1 MDPAL
6 NADTPPLPVQHPDPG
21 PGWERRFWAIFGGQ
35 AFSLIGS
42 ALTQFVLIW
51 WITDTT
57 GSASALATAGMAA
70 LLPQALLGPLGG
82 TLADRYS
89 RRFLMIT
96 ADTISALCML
106 VLITLFLTE
115 RVELWHVYTM
125 MFIRSAM
132 QAFQGPAAAASTAM
146 LVPGSFLP
154 RAAGLNQTLMGI
166 MTVAAAPLGA
176 LAIGVMPLGLALGID
191 VITAVLG
198 ILPLLL
204 FRIPQIKRPVEQ
216 KTSMWA
222 EFREGVHLVWSQPGL
237 RRLYGLVAVIVL
249 VIMPSFTLVP
259 LLVKNHFGRGVGD
272 VALMEGMTGLGMIL
286 GGLLIAAIAPKRQMP
301 WILLGLAA
309 SCLTLALTGLAPRQ
323 MFWLAVV
330 WWAVSG
336 LTFIMANAPMTSLLQ
351 SIIPNQLQGRVLSLL
366 NTVIGLAGPV
376 GLAVAGPLGE
386 LLGVRSLFVLMGV
399 LGTLVSLAGFLSPTL
414 RRLQGV
420 TRHGE
425 PSAPIVKGAGR

>member
-1 MDPAL
+1 M
-6 NADTPPLPVQHPDPG
+6 
-21 PGWERRFWAIFGGQ
+21 
-35 AFSLIGS
+35 IGS

-96 ADTISALCML
+96 ADLISALCML

-115 RVELWHVYTM
+115 RVELWHVYVM

-166 MTVAAAPLGA
+166 MTVASAPLGA

-191 VITAVLG
+191 VVTALLG
-198 ILPLLL
+198 IIPLLL
-204 FRIPQIKRPVEQ
+204 FRIPQIKRSEEQ
-216 KTSMWA
+216 QTSMWA
-222 EFREGVHLVWSQPGL
+222 EFREGFELVWQHPGL
-237 RRLYGLVAVIVL
+237 RRLYGLLGAVVL
-249 VIMPSFTLVP
+249 VVMPSFTMVP

-272 VALMEGMTGLGMIL
+272 VALMEVLTGAGMIL

-309 SCLTLALTGLAPRQ
+309 SSLTIALTALAPSQ

-336 LTFIMANAPMTSLLQ
+336 MSFIMANAPMTALLQ
-351 SIIPNQLQGRVLSLL
+351 TTIPNQLQGRALSLL
-366 NTVIGLAGPV
+366 STVMGLAGPA
-376 GLAVAGPLGE
+376 GLAIAGPLGE
-386 LLGVRSLFVLMGV
+386 MLGVRWLFVAMGV
-399 LGTLVSLAGFLSPTL
+399 LGTLVGLAGFLSPTL
-414 RRLQGV
+414 LRLQGGSA
-420 TRHGE
+420 GE
-425 PSAPIVKGAGR
+425 TPIPALPQRSAGG